1 MTPKSIAVINFKGG
15 VGKTTVTWSL
25 GNIISQGTDLE
36 VLMLD
41 LDPQMSLT
49 EAIGL
54 NESTGHLDDKFG
66 KWYEKSLRE
75 RRTIYDALELFKKNG
90 PNFKFPVSFD
100 TIYQIDE
107 QLHFVPSV
115 EELYWLDLDGFDGK
129 NVKDFLRR
137 FIGKISNSANSVN
150 SLNPAKSATI
160 PKYDLMLF
168 DCSPSFSL
176 LTYSVLS
183 CCDLVLIPVNPDYF
197 GSRGLSLVLNSLQKR
212 IEPYPFPKIAVF
224 MNKAKIYGGLLTN
237 EVQFYMRE
245 VKRLCADISKD
256 NNIEVKFLES
266 TIRESVGLKRAINE
280 GELPRE
286 LVREFEQLWSEC
298 AEYLK

>member
-1 MTPKSIAVINFKGG
+1 MSPKSIAVINFKGG

-25 GNIISQGTDLE
+25 GNIISQGTDRE

-54 NESTGHLDDKFG
+54 NENTGHLDDKFG
-66 KWYEKSLRE
+66 KWYEKSLKHRL
-75 RRTIYDALELFKKNG
+75 TIYDALEVFKKAG
-90 PNFKFPVSFD
+90 QNFKFPVGFD

-115 EELYWLDLDGFDGK
+115 EELYWLDLDGFEGK
-129 NVKDFLRR
+129 NVKDFIRQ
-137 FIGKISNSANSVN
+137 FIGKIANSAN
-150 SLNPAKSATI
+150 L

-183 CCDLVLIPVNPDYF
+183 CCDLILIPVNPDYF

-245 VKRLCADISKD
+245 VKRLCAEISKD
-256 NNIEVKFLES
+256 NNIEVRFLES

-286 LVREFEQLWSEC
+286 LVREFEQLWREC
-298 AEYLK
+298 EEYLNK

>member
-90 PNFKFPVSFD
+90 PNFKFSVGFD

-129 NVKDFLRR
+129 NVKDFIRR

-150 SLNPAKSATI
+150 SLNPAKSATL

-245 VKRLCADISKD
+245 VKRLCADISQE

>member
-1 MTPKSIAVINFKGG
+1 MSPKSIAVINFKGG

-25 GNIISQGTDLE
+25 GNIISQSTDLE

-90 PNFKFPVSFD
+90 QNFKFPVGFD

-115 EELYWLDLDGFDGK
+115 EELYWLDLDGFEGK
-129 NVKDFLRR
+129 NVKDFIRR
-137 FIGKISNSANSVN
+137 FIGKITNSANSVN
-150 SLNPAKSATI
+150 PTNSANL

-286 LVREFEQLWSEC
+286 LVREFEQLWTEC

>member
-1 MTPKSIAVINFKGG
+1 MSPKSIAVINFKGG

-25 GNIISQGTDLE
+25 GNIISQSTDLE

-54 NESTGHLDDKFG
+54 NENTGHLDDKFG
-66 KWYEKSLRE
+66 KWYEKSLKHRL
-75 RRTIYDALELFKKNG
+75 TIYDALEVFKKAG
-90 PNFKFPVSFD
+90 QNFKFP
-100 TIYQIDE
+100 
-107 QLHFVPSV
+107 
-115 EELYWLDLDGFDGK
+115 ELYWLDLDGFEGK
-129 NVKDFLRR
+129 SVKDFIRQ
-137 FIGKISNSANSVN
+137 FSGKIANSPN
-150 SLNPAKSATI
+150 L

-183 CCDLVLIPVNPDYF
+183 CCDLILIPVNPDYF

-245 VKRLCADISKD
+245 VKRLCAEISKD
-256 NNIEVKFLES
+256 NNIEVRFLES

-286 LVREFEQLWSEC
+286 LVREFEQLWREC
-298 AEYLK
+298 EEYLK

>member
-1 MTPKSIAVINFKGG
+1 MSPKSIAVINFKGG

-25 GNIISQGTDLE
+25 GNIISQNTDLE

-54 NESTGHLDDKFG
+54 NENTGHLDDKFG
-66 KWYEKSLRE
+66 KWYEQSLKHRL
-75 RRTIYDALELFKKNG
+75 TIYDALEVFKKAG
-90 PNFKFPVSFD
+90 HNFKFPVGFD

-115 EELYWLDLDGFDGK
+115 EELYWLDLDGFEGK
-129 NVKDFLRR
+129 NVKDFIRQ
-137 FIGKISNSANSVN
+137 FIGKIANSAN
-150 SLNPAKSATI
+150 L

-183 CCDLVLIPVNPDYF
+183 CCDLILIPVNPDYF

-245 VKRLCADISKD
+245 VKRLCAEISKD
-256 NNIEVKFLES
+256 NNIEVRFLES

-286 LVREFEQLWSEC
+286 LVREFEQLWREC
-298 AEYLK
+298 EEYLKK